1 MAAGTPGSTSKW
13 GQAVAKTAHEAT
25 LVQKTWRGVLAR
37 RRFSELFYQALEA
50 CLGAEAAAA
59 APLTLLD
66 DGSTDGDDDDAP
78 KTPVRERKA
87 SLSLE
92 EAQAEAAYNPA
103 ASCFMHVPPK
113 PGAGGGAAAASKLAT
128 QHKRTGSGTP
138 SAGTTMSTWPCAFIG
153 EQHGTRVAP

>member
-59 APLTLLD
+59 A
-66 DGSTDGDDDDAP
+66 A
-78 KTPVRERKA
+78 
-87 SLSLE
+87 
-92 EAQAEAAYNPA
+92 
-103 ASCFMHVPPK
+103 VPPVAFTA
-113 PGAGGGAAAASKLAT
+113 PTSAHAMPRELWLGALRLAEVGEKSSE
-128 QHKRTGSGTP
+128 KRSR
-138 SAGTTMSTWPCAFIG
+138 
-153 EQHGTRVAP
+153 EQ